1 MEKRSIVGYEAPR
14 ADALELKIE
23 DTVMN
28 SGGGPGSGEIP
39 PGGEE
44 PA

>member
-1 MEKRSIVGYEAPR
+1 MENRNNVVYEAPR
-14 ADALELKIE
+14 AESLELKIE
-23 DTVMN
+23 YPVMN

>member
-1 MEKRSIVGYEAPR
+1 MPVYEAPG
-14 ADALELKIE
+14 AEAIDLKIE
-23 DTVMN
+23 NSVLDSG